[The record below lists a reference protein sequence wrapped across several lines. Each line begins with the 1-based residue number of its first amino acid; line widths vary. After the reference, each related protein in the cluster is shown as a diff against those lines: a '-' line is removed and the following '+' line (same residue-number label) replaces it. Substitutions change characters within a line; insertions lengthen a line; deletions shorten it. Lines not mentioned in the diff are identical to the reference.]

1 MSSSVSGSNTAGDV
15 QGSENN
21 QAALE
26 KRFQDLYVAMMEK
39 KVSFKEA
46 TEPFRTDNENSSKG

>member
-1 MSSSVSGSNTAGDV
+1 MSQVSSTGASSDV
-15 QGSENN
+15 AGSENN

-26 KRFQDLYVAMMEK
+26 KRFQDLYVSMMEK

-46 TEPFRTDNENSSKG
+46 TEPFKTDNENSSRG